1 MQLGGMV
8 VHRSVSSSSYAMS
21 RSGRLGSVCLW
32 PAHAVGVEGRSPG
45 ILCPDSMWSGGRA
58 GEQDTGFM
66 GTADPSDSLSQL

>member
-32 PAHAVGVEGRSPG
+32 PAHAVGVEGRSVG
-45 ILCPDSMWSGGRA
+45 IFLHLRWIGW
-58 GEQDTGFM
+58 
-66 GTADPSDSLSQL
+66 